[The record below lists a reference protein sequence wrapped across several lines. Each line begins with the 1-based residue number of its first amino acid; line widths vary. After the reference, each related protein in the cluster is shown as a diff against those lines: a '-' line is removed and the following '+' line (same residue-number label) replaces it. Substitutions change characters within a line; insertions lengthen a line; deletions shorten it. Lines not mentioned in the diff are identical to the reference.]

1 MDDCRPC
8 ARFEAR
14 RAVTSRDTIF
24 ALGTGAGRAAIAVI
38 RISGPGAGVALE
50 TLAGKLP
57 EPRQA
62 SFAILRDPAT
72 GEMLDR
78 GVALFFPGPAS
89 STGEDYAE
97 LQLHGGRAVVE
108 STLAALHRLS
118 GLRPAEPG
126 EFARRGFANGK
137 LDLSQAEALADLID
151 AQTEAQ
157 RRQALR
163 IAGGA
168 LRRKV
173 EGWRGALVD
182 ALALLEAE
190 LDFSDE
196 ADVGGFSQARL
207 VEMLSRVAED
217 MRAALQ
223 LAPASERMRD
233 GFTVIILGRPNV
245 GKSTLINALTQ
256 RDLAIVSAIPGT
268 TRDMIEAHLDIGG
281 LPVTLIDTAGLR
293 EAADEIERIG
303 VDRTLARVETA
314 DLALWLSDAA
324 EPPPPASDV
333 EMIRVATKIDLRPA
347 PEDAIAVCALSGEGL
362 ETLAAAIEAR
372 ARARLGDGAAAL
384 IVRDRHR
391 LALEQAVESI
401 ETVIGGGGALE
412 LHAEELRRASR
423 ALGRIVGDVDVEE
436 VLDAVFSRFCIGK

>member
-1 MDDCRPC
+1 MT
-8 ARFEAR
+8 AA
-14 RAVTSRDTIF
+14 DTIF
-24 ALGTGAGRAAIAVI
+24 ALGTGPGRAAIAVI
-38 RISGPGAGVALE
+38 RISGPGAGEAVKA
-50 TLAGKLP
+50 LAGKLP
-57 EPRQA
+57 APRQA
-62 SFAILRDPAT
+62 SFAILRDPET

-78 GVALFFPGPAS
+78 GIALFFPGPAS

-108 STLAALHRLS
+108 GALAALHRLP

-126 EFARRGFANGK
+126 EFARRSFANGK

-163 IAGGA
+163 VAGGA

-173 EGWRGALVD
+173 EGWRAALVE
-182 ALALLEAE
+182 ALALVEAE

-196 ADVGGFSQARL
+196 ADVGVFSPARL
-207 VEMLSRVAED
+207 GALLSPLAED

-233 GFTVIILGRPNV
+233 GFLVMILGRPNV
-245 GKSTLINALTQ
+245 GKSTLINALTR
-256 RDLAIVSAIPGT
+256 RDLAIVSPIPGT

-293 EAADEIERIG
+293 EAADAIERIG

-314 DLALWLSDAA
+314 DLALWLSDSA
-324 EPPPPASDV
+324 EAPPAHDV
-333 EMIRVATKIDLRPA
+333 ETIRVATKTDLTPA
-347 PEDAIAVCALSGEGL
+347 PQGAIGVCALSGEGL

-372 ARARLGDGAAAL
+372 ARARLGDGATSL
-384 IVRDRHR
+384 IVRERHR
-391 LALEQAVESI
+391 RALEQAVESI
-401 ETVIGGGGALE
+401 DSVLAGGGALE
-412 LHAEELRRASR
+412 LQAEELRRASA
-423 ALGRIVGDVDVEE
+423 ALGRIVGAVDVEE
-436 VLDAVFSRFCIGK
+436 ILDAVFSRFCIGK

>member
-1 MDDCRPC
+1 
-8 ARFEAR
+8 
-14 RAVTSRDTIF
+14 VTSRDTIY

-38 RISGPGAGVALE
+38 RISGPGAGEALKA
-50 TLAGKLP
+50 LAGKLP
-57 EPRQA
+57 EPRRA
-62 SFAILRDPAT
+62 TLAALHDPAT

-78 GVALFFPGPAS
+78 GIALFFPGPVS

-108 STLAALHRLS
+108 GALAALQHLP

-163 IAGGA
+163 VAGGA
-168 LRRKV
+168 LRHKV
-173 EGWRGALVD
+173 ERWRGALIE

-196 ADVGGFSQARL
+196 ADVSAFSPGRL
-207 VEMLSRVAED
+207 LALLSPLGED
-217 MRAALQ
+217 MRAALR

-233 GFTVIILGRPNV
+233 GFVVMILGRPNV
-245 GKSTLINALTQ
+245 GKSALINALTQ
-256 RDLAIVSAIPGT
+256 RDLAIVSPIPGT

-293 EAADEIERIG
+293 EAAEEIERIG
-303 VDRTLARVETA
+303 VDRTLARIETA
-314 DLALWLSDAA
+314 DLALWLSDSGEA
-324 EPPPPASDV
+324 PPRGDID
-333 EMIRVATKIDLRPA
+333 MIRVATKTDLKRG
-347 PEDAIAVCALSGEGL
+347 PEGAIGICALSGEGL
-362 ETLAAAIEAR
+362 DTLAAAIEAR
-372 ARARLGDGAAAL
+372 ARARLGDGAEAL
-384 IVRDRHR
+384 IVRERHR
-391 LALEQAVESI
+391 LALEQAADSVEA
-401 ETVIGGGGALE
+401 VIGRLGRDAPLE
-412 LHAEELRRASR
+412 LQAEELRRAAR
-423 ALGRIVGDVDVEE
+423 ALGRIVGAVDVEE

>member
-1 MDDCRPC
+1 M
-8 ARFEAR
+8 
-14 RAVTSRDTIF
+14 TSRDTIF

-38 RISGPGAGVALE
+38 RMSGPGAGQALKA
-50 TLAGKLP
+50 LAGKLP
-57 EPRQA
+57 EPRRA
-62 SFAILRDPAT
+62 TFAIIRDPAT

-78 GVALFFPGPAS
+78 GVVLFFPAPGSP
-89 STGEDYAE
+89 TGEDYAE

-108 STLAALHRLS
+108 GTFSALHRLA

-137 LDLSQAEALADLID
+137 LDLSQAEALADLVD
-151 AQTEAQ
+151 VQTQAQ

-163 IAGGA
+163 VAGGA
-168 LRRKV
+168 LRHKV
-173 EGWRGALVD
+173 EGWRATLIE

-196 ADVGGFSQARL
+196 ADVTAFSADRL
-207 VEMLSRVAED
+207 DALLSPVAAD
-217 MRAALQ
+217 MRAALR

-233 GFTVIILGRPNV
+233 GFTVMILGRPNV

-256 RDLAIVSAIPGT
+256 RELAIVSAIPGT

-303 VDRTLARVETA
+303 VDRTLARIESA
-314 DLALWLSDAA
+314 DLALWLSDSG
-324 EPPPPASDV
+324 EPPPPSAV
-333 EMIRVATKIDLRPA
+333 ETIRVATKTDLCSA
-347 PEDAIAVCALSGEGL
+347 PEGAIGVCALSGEGL
-362 ETLAAAIEAR
+362 EDLAAAIGSR
-372 ARARLGDGAAAL
+372 ARARLGDGASAL
-384 IVRDRHR
+384 IVRERHR
-391 LALEQAVESI
+391 RALEEAAESVEA
-401 ETVIGGGGALE
+401 VIGEARPLE
-412 LHAEELRRASR
+412 LQAEELRRASR
-423 ALGRIVGDVDVEE
+423 ALGRIVGAVDVED

>member
-1 MDDCRPC
+1 M
-8 ARFEAR
+8 
-14 RAVTSRDTIF
+14 TSRDTIF

-38 RISGPGAGVALE
+38 RISGPGAGEALKA
-50 TLAGKLP
+50 LAGNLP
-57 EPRQA
+57 EPRRA
-62 SFAILRDPAT
+62 IFAVFRDPAT

-78 GVALFFPGPAS
+78 GVALFFPSPAS

-108 STLAALHRLS
+108 GTLAALHQLP

-137 LDLSQAEALADLID
+137 LDLSQAEALADLVD

-173 EGWRGALVD
+173 EGWRAALVE

-196 ADVGGFSQARL
+196 ADIGAFSASRL
-207 VEMLSRVAED
+207 REILSPIAED
-217 MRAALQ
+217 MRAALR

-233 GFTVIILGRPNV
+233 GFVVLILGRPNV

-281 LPVTLIDTAGLR
+281 LPVLLIDTAGLR

-314 DLALWLSDAA
+314 DLALWLSDSA
-324 EPPPPASDV
+324 EPPPRSDI
-333 EMIRVATKIDLRPA
+333 ETIRVATKTDLRPA
-347 PEDAIAVCALSGEGL
+347 AEGAIGVCALSGDGL

-384 IVRDRHR
+384 IVRERHR
-391 LALEQAVESI
+391 QALEQAAESVEAVFG
-401 ETVIGGGGALE
+401 EGGALE
-412 LHAEELRRASR
+412 LQAEELRQASR
-423 ALGRIVGDVDVEE
+423 ALGRIVGAVDVEE

>member
-1 MDDCRPC
+1 
-8 ARFEAR
+8 
-14 RAVTSRDTIF
+14 VTAPDTIF

-38 RISGPGAGVALE
+38 RISGPGAGNALKA
-50 TLAGKLP
+50 LAGKLP
-57 EPRQA
+57 APRQA

-78 GVALFFPGPAS
+78 GIALFFPGPAS

-108 STLAALHRLS
+108 GALAALHRLPD
-118 GLRPAEPG
+118 LRPAEPG
-126 EFARRGFANGK
+126 EFARRSFANGK

-163 IAGGA
+163 VAGGA

-173 EGWRGALVD
+173 EGWRAALVES
-182 ALALLEAE
+182 LALVEAE

-196 ADVGGFSQARL
+196 ADVGVFSPARL
-207 VEMLSRVAED
+207 GALLSPLAED

-233 GFTVIILGRPNV
+233 GFLVMILGRPNA
-245 GKSTLINALTQ
+245 GKSTLINALTR
-256 RDLAIVSAIPGT
+256 RDLAIVSPIPGT

-293 EAADEIERIG
+293 EAADAIERIG

-314 DLALWLSDAA
+314 DLALWLSDSA
-324 EPPPPASDV
+324 EAPPHN
-333 EMIRVATKIDLRPA
+333 EIETIRVATKTDLTPA
-347 PEDAIAVCALSGEGL
+347 PQGAIGVCALSGEGL
-362 ETLAAAIEAR
+362 EALAVAIEAR
-372 ARARLGDGAAAL
+372 ARARLGDGAASL
-384 IVRDRHR
+384 IVRERHR

-401 ETVIGGGGALE
+401 DSVLAGGGALE
-412 LHAEELRRASR
+412 LQAEELRRASQ
-423 ALGRIVGDVDVEE
+423 ALGRIVGAVDVEE
-436 VLDAVFSRFCIGK
+436 ILDAVFSRFCIGK

>member
-1 MDDCRPC
+1 
-8 ARFEAR
+8 
-14 RAVTSRDTIF
+14 VTAHDTIF

-38 RISGPGAGVALE
+38 RISGPGARQALKA
-50 TLAGKLP
+50 LAGKLP
-57 EPRQA
+57 EPRRA
-62 SFAILRDPAT
+62 TFAILRDPGA

-97 LQLHGGRAVVE
+97 LQLHGGRAVVDGA
-108 STLAALHRLS
+108 LAALQRLP

-151 AQTEAQ
+151 AQTQAQ

-163 IAGGA
+163 VAGGA

-173 EGWRGALVD
+173 EDWRGALIE

-190 LDFSDE
+190 LDFGDE
-196 ADVGGFSQARL
+196 GDVGAFSPTL
-207 VEMLSRVAED
+207 LSALLAPLAAD
-217 MRAALQ
+217 MRAALR

-233 GFTVIILGRPNV
+233 GFIVMILGRPNV

-256 RDLAIVSAIPGT
+256 RDLAIVSSIPGT
-268 TRDMIEAHLDIGG
+268 TRDMIEAHLDVGG
-281 LPVTLIDTAGLR
+281 LPVTVIDTAGLR

-314 DLALWLSDAA
+314 DLALWLSDAGEA
-324 EPPPPASDV
+324 PPRSDI
-333 EMIRVATKIDLRPA
+333 ETISVATKIDLKPA
-347 PEDAIAVCALSGEGL
+347 PEGAIGICALSGEGL

-372 ARARLGDGAAAL
+372 ARARLGDGAEAL

-391 LALEQAVESI
+391 QALEVAAASLEAAI
-401 ETVIGGGGALE
+401 RNGGGLE
-412 LHAEELRRASR
+412 FQAEELRRAAR
-423 ALGRIVGDVDVEE
+423 ALGGIVGAVDVEE
-436 VLDAVFSRFCIGK
+436 VLEAVFSRFCIGK

>member
-50 TLAGKLP
+50 TLAGTLP
-57 EPRQA
+57 KPRQA

-72 GEMLDR
+72 GETLDR
-78 GVALFFPGPAS
+78 GIALFFPGPAS

-97 LQLHGGRAVVE
+97 LQLHGGLAVVE
-108 STLAALHRLS
+108 STLAALHRLP

-190 LDFSDE
+190 LDFSGE
-196 ADVGGFSQARL
+196 ADVGGFSQAQL
-207 VEMLSRVAED
+207 VEMLSPVAED
-217 MRAALQ
+217 MRMALQ

-233 GFTVIILGRPNV
+233 GFTVMILGRPNV

-314 DLALWLSDAA
+314 DLALWLSDSA
-324 EPPPPASDV
+324 EPPPASDV
-333 EMIRVATKIDLRPA
+333 ETIRVATKIDLRPA
-347 PEDAIAVCALSGEGL
+347 PGDAIGVCALSGEGL
-362 ETLAAAIEAR
+362 ETLATVIEAH

-401 ETVIGGGGALE
+401 ETVTGRAGALE
-412 LHAEELRRASR
+412 LQAEDLRRASR
-423 ALGRIVGDVDVEE
+423 ALGKIVGAVDVEE

>member
-1 MDDCRPC
+1 MTGP
-8 ARFEAR
+8 
-14 RAVTSRDTIF
+14 DTIF
-24 ALGTGAGRAAIAVI
+24 ALATGAGRAAIAVI
-38 RISGPGAGVALE
+38 RISGPGAGEALKA
-50 TLAGKLP
+50 LAGRIP
-57 EPRQA
+57 APRQA
-62 SFAILRDPAT
+62 TFANLRDPAT
-72 GEMLDR
+72 SEMLDR

-108 STLAALHRLS
+108 GALAALQRLA

-126 EFARRGFANGK
+126 EFVRRGFANGK

-163 IAGGA
+163 VAGGA
-168 LRRKV
+168 LRYKA
-173 EGWRGALVD
+173 EDWRAALVE

-196 ADVGGFSQARL
+196 TDVGAFSPARL
-207 VEMLSRVAED
+207 SALLSPLASD
-217 MRAALQ
+217 MRAALR

-233 GFTVIILGRPNV
+233 GFIVMIVGRPNV

-256 RDLAIVSAIPGT
+256 RDLAIVSALPGT

-303 VDRTLARVETA
+303 VDRTLARIDTA
-314 DLALWLSDAA
+314 DLALWLSDSGEA
-324 EPPPPASDV
+324 PPGG
-333 EMIRVATKIDLRPA
+333 EIETIQVATKTDLKPA
-347 PEDAIAVCALSGEGL
+347 PEGAIGICALSGEGL
-362 ETLAAAIEAR
+362 DILAAAIEAR
-372 ARARLGDGAAAL
+372 ARARLGDGAEAL
-384 IVRDRHR
+384 IVRERHR
-391 LALEQAVESI
+391 LALEQAVEGV
-401 ETVIGGGGALE
+401 EAVIDRLGREAQLE
-412 LHAEELRRASR
+412 LQAEELRRAAR
-423 ALGRIVGDVDVEE
+423 ALGRIVGAVDVED

>member
-1 MDDCRPC
+1 MI
-8 ARFEAR
+8 
-14 RAVTSRDTIF
+14 SRDTIF
-24 ALGTGAGRAAIAVI
+24 ALGTGAGRAAIAVV
-38 RISGPGAGVALE
+38 RISGPGAGEALRA
-50 TLAGKLP
+50 LAGRLP
-57 EPRQA
+57 EPRRA
-62 SFAILRDPAT
+62 TFVILRDPAS
-72 GEMLDR
+72 GEMLDC
-78 GVALFFPGPAS
+78 GIVLFFPGPAS
-89 STGEDYAE
+89 STGEDYVE
-97 LQLHGGRAVVE
+97 LQLHGGGAVVE
-108 STLAALHRLS
+108 GTLAALQRLP

-173 EGWRGALVD
+173 EGWRGALLE

-196 ADVGGFSQARL
+196 ADVGAFSPARL
-207 VEMLSRVAED
+207 CGLLSPLAEE
-217 MRAALQ
+217 MRAALR

-233 GFTVIILGRPNV
+233 GFIVMILGRPNV
-245 GKSTLINALTQ
+245 GKSTLINALTR

-303 VDRTLARVETA
+303 VDRTLARIESA
-314 DLALWLSDAA
+314 DLALWLSDSGEAA
-324 EPPPPASDV
+324 PRSDI
-333 EMIRVATKIDLRPA
+333 ETIRVATKSDVKPA
-347 PEDAIAVCALSGEGL
+347 PDGAIGICALSGEGL

-372 ARARLGDGAAAL
+372 ARARLGDGAEAL
-384 IVRDRHR
+384 VVRERHR
-391 LALEQAVESI
+391 QALEQAAESVE
-401 ETVIGGGGALE
+401 TAIGGEGALE
-412 LHAEELRRASR
+412 LQAEELRRASR
-423 ALGRIVGDVDVEE
+423 ALGRIVGAVDVEE

>member
-1 MDDCRPC
+1 MFKDFANVWTIVGLERDLKSLGRTCISRKAWVMKNMIDRPRSLFVRC
-8 ARFEAR
+8 SIIGLDLLNGSKRSGIFIAAPDRRRGR
-14 RAVTSRDTIF
+14 RAVTTPDTIF
-24 ALGTGAGRAAIAVI
+24 ALGTGPGRAAIAVI
-38 RISGPGAGVALE
+38 RISGPGAGDALKA
-50 TLAGKLP
+50 LAGKLP

-62 SFAILRDPAT
+62 SFAILRDPQT

-78 GVALFFPGPAS
+78 GLALFFPGPAS
-89 STGEDYAE
+89 STGEDYGE

-108 STLAALHRLS
+108 GALAALHRLP

-126 EFARRGFANGK
+126 EFARRSFANGK

-163 IAGGA
+163 VAGGA

-173 EGWRGALVD
+173 EGWRAALVES
-182 ALALLEAE
+182 LALVEAE

-196 ADVGGFSQARL
+196 ADVGAFSPARL
-207 VEMLSRVAED
+207 GALLSPLAED

-233 GFTVIILGRPNV
+233 GFVVMILGRPNV
-245 GKSTLINALTQ
+245 GKSTLINALTR
-256 RDLAIVSAIPGT
+256 RDLAIVSPIPGT

-293 EAADEIERIG
+293 EAADAIERIG

-314 DLALWLSDAA
+314 DLALWLS
-324 EPPPPASDV
+324 
-333 EMIRVATKIDLRPA
+333 RF
-347 PEDAIAVCALSGEGL
+347 CG
-362 ETLAAAIEAR
+362 
-372 ARARLGDGAAAL
+372 GAAGARRRDDPRRDQNRSDAGASR
-384 IVRDRHR
+384 RDRR
-391 LALEQAVESI
+391 LRLERRGARDV
-401 ETVIGGGGALE
+401 GG
-412 LHAEELRRASR
+412 S
-423 ALGRIVGDVDVEE
+423 D
-436 VLDAVFSRFCIGK
+436 

>member
-1 MDDCRPC
+1 EP
-8 ARFEAR
+8 R
-14 RAVTSRDTIF
+14 RAT
-24 ALGTGAGRAAIAVI
+24 
-38 RISGPGAGVALE
+38 
-50 TLAGKLP
+50 
-57 EPRQA
+57 
-62 SFAILRDPAT
+62 FAILRDPGA

-97 LQLHGGRAVVE
+97 LQLHGGRAVVDGA
-108 STLAALHRLS
+108 LAALQRLP

-151 AQTEAQ
+151 AQTQAQ

-163 IAGGA
+163 VAGGA

-173 EGWRGALVD
+173 EDWRGALIE

-190 LDFSDE
+190 LDFGDE
-196 ADVGGFSQARL
+196 GDVGAFSPTL
-207 VEMLSRVAED
+207 LSALLAPLAAD
-217 MRAALQ
+217 MRAALR

-233 GFTVIILGRPNV
+233 GFIVMILGRPNV

-256 RDLAIVSAIPGT
+256 RDLAIVSSIPGT
-268 TRDMIEAHLDIGG
+268 TRDMIEAHLDVGG
-281 LPVTLIDTAGLR
+281 LPVTVIDTAGLR

-314 DLALWLSDAA
+314 DLALWLSDAGEA
-324 EPPPPASDV
+324 PPRSDI
-333 EMIRVATKIDLRPA
+333 ETISVATKIDLKPA
-347 PEDAIAVCALSGEGL
+347 PEGAIGICALSGEGL

-372 ARARLGDGAAAL
+372 ARARLGDGAEAL

-391 LALEQAVESI
+391 QALEVAAASLEAAI
-401 ETVIGGGGALE
+401 RNGGGLE
-412 LHAEELRRASR
+412 FQAEELRRAAR
-423 ALGRIVGDVDVEE
+423 ALGGIVGAVDVEE
-436 VLDAVFSRFCIGK
+436 VLEAVFSRFCIGK

>member
-1 MDDCRPC
+1 M
-8 ARFEAR
+8 
-14 RAVTSRDTIF
+14 TSPDTIF
-24 ALGTGAGRAAIAVI
+24 ALGTGAGRSAIAII
-38 RISGPGAGVALE
+38 RISGPGAGEALKA
-50 TLAGKLP
+50 LAGRLP
-57 EPRQA
+57 EPRRA
-62 SFAILRDPAT
+62 TFVVLRDPAS
-72 GEMLDR
+72 GDMLDR
-78 GVALFFPGPAS
+78 GIALFFPGPAS

-97 LQLHGGRAVVE
+97 LQLHGGSAVIE
-108 STLAALHRLS
+108 GTLAALQRLP

-151 AQTEAQ
+151 AQTEGQ

-163 IAGGA
+163 VAGGA

-182 ALALLEAE
+182 ALALLEVE

-196 ADVGGFSQARL
+196 ADVGGFSQAQL
-207 VEMLSRVAED
+207 GEMLSPVAED

-223 LAPASERMRD
+223 IAPASERMRD

-324 EPPPPASDV
+324 EPPPRSDI
-333 EMIRVATKIDLRPA
+333 ETIHVATKTDLRPA
-347 PEDAIAVCALSGEGL
+347 VDAAIGVCALSGEGL
-362 ETLAAAIEAR
+362 ETLAAAIEAH
-372 ARARLGDGAAAL
+372 ARARLGDGVAAL
-384 IVRDRHR
+384 ITRERHR
-391 LALEQAVESI
+391 LALEQAVASV
-401 ETVIGGGGALE
+401 ETVIGGAGALE
-412 LHAEELRRASR
+412 LLAEDLRRAGQ
-423 ALGRIVGDVDVEE
+423 ALGRIVGAVDVED

>member
-1 MDDCRPC
+1 MTTP
-8 ARFEAR
+8 
-14 RAVTSRDTIF
+14 DTIF

-38 RISGPGAGVALE
+38 RISGPGAGDALAA
-50 TLAGKLP
+50 LVGKLP

-62 SFAILRDPAT
+62 SFAILRDPQT

-78 GVALFFPGPAS
+78 GLALFFPGPAS
-89 STGEDYAE
+89 STGEDYGE

-108 STLAALHRLS
+108 GALAALHRLP

-126 EFARRGFANGK
+126 EFARRSFANGK

-163 IAGGA
+163 VAGGA

-173 EGWRGALVD
+173 EAWRAALVES
-182 ALALLEAE
+182 LALVEAE

-196 ADVGGFSQARL
+196 ADVGAFSPARL
-207 VEMLSRVAED
+207 SALLSPLAED

-233 GFTVIILGRPNV
+233 GFLVMILGRPNV
-245 GKSTLINALTQ
+245 GKSTLINALTR
-256 RDLAIVSAIPGT
+256 RDLAIVSPIPGT

-293 EAADEIERIG
+293 EAADAIERIG
-303 VDRTLARVETA
+303 VDRTSRPGRNRRSGAV
-314 DLALWLSDAA
+314 ALGFCGGAAGTRRRDDPRRDQNRSDA
-324 EPPPPASDV
+324 
-333 EMIRVATKIDLRPA
+333 
-347 PEDAIAVCALSGEGL
+347 
-362 ETLAAAIEAR
+362 
-372 ARARLGDGAAAL
+372 GA
-384 IVRDRHR
+384 
-391 LALEQAVESI
+391 
-401 ETVIGGGGALE
+401 
-412 LHAEELRRASR
+412 
-423 ALGRIVGDVDVEE
+423 
-436 VLDAVFSRFCIGK
+436 

>member
-1 MDDCRPC
+1 MTERVDK
-8 ARFEAR
+8 AA
-14 RAVTSRDTIF
+14 DTIF
-24 ALGTGAGRAAIAVI
+24 ALGTAAVRAAIAII
-38 RISGPGAGVALE
+38 RISGPGAGAALKA
-50 TLAGKLP
+50 LAGRIP
-57 EPRQA
+57 EPRWA
-62 SFAILRDPAT
+62 TFAVLRDPAT
-72 GEMLDR
+72 GDMLDR

-108 STLAALHRLS
+108 GALAALRQIP

-151 AQTEAQ
+151 AQTQAQ

-163 IAGGA
+163 VAGGA
-168 LRRKV
+168 LRHKV
-173 EGWRGALVD
+173 EDWRATLIE
-182 ALALLEAE
+182 ALALVEAE

-196 ADVGGFSQARL
+196 ADVGAFSPSRL
-207 VEMLSRVAED
+207 IALLSPLAED
-217 MRAALQ
+217 MRAALH

-233 GFTVIILGRPNV
+233 GFVVMILGRPNV
-245 GKSTLINALTQ
+245 GKSTLINALVR

-303 VDRTLARVETA
+303 VDRTMARIDTA
-314 DLALWLSDAA
+314 DLALWLSDSA
-324 EPPPPASDV
+324 EAPPRADI
-333 EMIRVATKIDLRPA
+333 ETIGVATKTDLRPA
-347 PEDAIAVCALSGEGL
+347 PQGAIGICALSGEGL
-362 ETLAAAIEAR
+362 ETLAAAIEVR
-372 ARARLGDGAAAL
+372 ARARLGDGAEAL

-391 LALEQAVESI
+391 LALEQAVDN
-401 ETVIGGGGALE
+401 VDAVLDRGAPLE
-412 LHAEELRRASR
+412 LQAEELRRAAR
-423 ALGRIVGDVDVEE
+423 ALGRIVGAVDVEE

>member
-1 MDDCRPC
+1 M
-8 ARFEAR
+8 
-14 RAVTSRDTIF
+14 TSRDAIF
-24 ALGTGAGRAAIAVI
+24 ALGTGAGRSAIAVI

-50 TLAGKLP
+50 TLAGTLP
-57 EPRQA
+57 KPRQA

-72 GEMLDR
+72 GETLDR
-78 GVALFFPGPAS
+78 GIALFFPGPAS

-97 LQLHGGRAVVE
+97 LQLHGGLAVVE
-108 STLAALHRLS
+108 STLAALHRLP

-190 LDFSDE
+190 LDFSGE
-196 ADVGGFSQARL
+196 ADVGGFSQAQL
-207 VEMLSRVAED
+207 VEMLSPVAED
-217 MRAALQ
+217 MRMALQ

-233 GFTVIILGRPNV
+233 GFTVMILGRPNV

-314 DLALWLSDAA
+314 DLALWLSDSA
-324 EPPPPASDV
+324 EPPPASDV
-333 EMIRVATKIDLRPA
+333 ETIRVATKIDLRPA
-347 PEDAIAVCALSGEGL
+347 PGDAIGVCALSGEGL
-362 ETLAAAIEAR
+362 ETLATVIEAH

-401 ETVIGGGGALE
+401 ETVTGRAGALE
-412 LHAEELRRASR
+412 LQAEDLRRASR
-423 ALGRIVGDVDVEE
+423 ALGKIVGAVDVEE

>member
-1 MDDCRPC
+1 MTAD
-8 ARFEAR
+8 
-14 RAVTSRDTIF
+14 DTIF

-38 RISGPGAGVALE
+38 RISGPGAGEAVKA
-50 TLAGKLP
+50 LAGKLP
-57 EPRQA
+57 APRQA
-62 SFAILRDPAT
+62 SFAVLRDPET

-78 GVALFFPGPAS
+78 GIALFFPGPAS

-108 STLAALHRLS
+108 GALAALHRLP

-126 EFARRGFANGK
+126 EFARRSFANGK
-137 LDLSQAEALADLID
+137 LDLSQAEALADLVD

-163 IAGGA
+163 VAGGA

-173 EGWRGALVD
+173 ESWRAALVES
-182 ALALLEAE
+182 LALVEAE

-196 ADVGGFSQARL
+196 ADVGVFSPARL
-207 VEMLSRVAED
+207 GALLSPLAED

-233 GFTVIILGRPNV
+233 GFLVMILGRPNV
-245 GKSTLINALTQ
+245 GKSTLINALTR
-256 RDLAIVSAIPGT
+256 RDLAIVSSIPGT

-293 EAADEIERIG
+293 ETADAIESIG

-314 DLALWLSDAA
+314 DLALWLSDSA
-324 EPPPPASDV
+324 EAPPAHDV
-333 EMIRVATKIDLRPA
+333 ETICVATKTDLTPA
-347 PEDAIAVCALSGEGL
+347 PRGAIGVCALSGEGL
-362 ETLAAAIEAR
+362 ETLAAAIGGR
-372 ARARLGDGAAAL
+372 ARAQLGDGVNSL
-384 IVRDRHR
+384 IVRERHR
-391 LALEQAVESI
+391 RALEQAIESI
-401 ETVIGGGGALE
+401 DSILAGGEALE
-412 LHAEELRRASR
+412 LQAEELRRASA
-423 ALGRIVGDVDVEE
+423 ALGRIVGAVDVEE
-436 VLDAVFSRFCIGK
+436 ILDAVFSRFCIGK

>member
-1 MDDCRPC
+1 MT
-8 ARFEAR
+8 AH
-14 RAVTSRDTIF
+14 DTIF

-38 RISGPGAGVALE
+38 RISGPGARQALKA
-50 TLAGKLP
+50 LAGKLP
-57 EPRQA
+57 EPRRA
-62 SFAILRDPAT
+62 TFAILRDPGA

-97 LQLHGGRAVVE
+97 LQLHGGRAVVDGA
-108 STLAALHRLS
+108 LAALQRLP

-151 AQTEAQ
+151 AQTQAQ

-163 IAGGA
+163 VAGGA

-173 EGWRGALVD
+173 EDWRGALIE

-190 LDFSDE
+190 LDFGDE
-196 ADVGGFSQARL
+196 GDVGAFSPTL
-207 VEMLSRVAED
+207 LSALLAPLAAD
-217 MRAALQ
+217 MRAALR

-233 GFTVIILGRPNV
+233 GFIVMILGRPNV

-256 RDLAIVSAIPGT
+256 RDLAIVSSIPGT
-268 TRDMIEAHLDIGG
+268 TRDMIEAHLDVGG
-281 LPVTLIDTAGLR
+281 LPVTVIDTAGLR

-314 DLALWLSDAA
+314 DLALWLSDAGEA
-324 EPPPPASDV
+324 PPRSDI
-333 EMIRVATKIDLRPA
+333 ETISVATKIDLKPA
-347 PEDAIAVCALSGEGL
+347 PEGAIGICALSGEGL

-372 ARARLGDGAAAL
+372 ARARLGDGAEAL

-391 LALEQAVESI
+391 QALEVAAASLEAAI
-401 ETVIGGGGALE
+401 RNGGGLE
-412 LHAEELRRASR
+412 FQAEELRRAAR
-423 ALGRIVGDVDVEE
+423 ALGGIVGAVDVEE
-436 VLDAVFSRFCIGK
+436 VLEAVFSRFCIGK